1 MRRAVAGIASGLA
14 VLGLLAGFTAL
25 TLRSHRQASPKWA
38 QFSIGPPSGRSFSLN
53 DSALRSD
60 GITLKAVIATAFN
73 IPAVRVVAPA
83 WLADTRYS
91 MTAVIGTDET
101 TSFHA
106 LLQEELTE
114 RLGLET
120 HIEPRP
126 FDVFVLSATEAARLP
141 PARGH
146 DVIIRIGD
154 QKVEFHSATTKDVA
168 SALQSALGQPV
179 IDETGLRGTFDFEI
193 GWAEN
198 RAASVTAT
206 LRDQFG
212 LRLTPGSR
220 QMDALIVDA
229 IDRDASLTLLAQVGR
244 LTRPAPAKMRRWI
257 ADAMT
262 TR

>member
-1 MRRAVAGIASGLA
+1 MRQARLAIAIGVGVLGVFAGFA
-14 VLGLLAGFTAL
+14 VL
-25 TLRSHRQASPKWA
+25 TLHSHRQASPKWA
-38 QFSIGPPSGRSFSLN
+38 EFSIGPPSGRSFSLN
-53 DSALRSD
+53 DSALRSN

-73 IPAVRVVAPA
+73 IPAVRVFAPA

-91 MTAVIGTDET
+91 MTAVIGADET

-120 HIEPRP
+120 HVEPRQ
-126 FDVFVLSATEAARLP
+126 FDVLVLNATEAPRLS
-141 PARGH
+141 PARGN

-154 QKVEFHSATTKDVA
+154 EKADFQRATTKDLA
-168 SALQSALGQPV
+168 SALQSVLGQPV

-193 GWAEN
+193 EWGEH
-198 RAASVTAT
+198 RGASVTAT

-212 LRLTPGSR
+212 LRLTLGRR

-229 IDRDASLTLLAQVGR
+229 INRDASLLLLAQVGR
-244 LTRPAPAKMRRWI
+244 LTRPAPPPMRRWI
-257 ADAMT
+257 AEAMT